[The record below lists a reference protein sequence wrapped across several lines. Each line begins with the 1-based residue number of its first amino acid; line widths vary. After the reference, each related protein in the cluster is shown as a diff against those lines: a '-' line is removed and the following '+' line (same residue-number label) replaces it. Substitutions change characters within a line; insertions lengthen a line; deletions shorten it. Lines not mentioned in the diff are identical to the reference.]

1 MKPVDFNKI
10 LTGLIEKIPG
20 LSEVRPSAGRVHL
33 LRYYAAD
40 TGELVDGL
48 TQDVLTRVSREIVLD
63 ADEGIDYA
71 SLAEELQP
79 LLPVELKS
87 PTADEADAC
96 QELNDKLDKLLDTL
110 LGIAD
115 ELVRHR
121 KDDEYVKLYEAE
133 LKTFTR
139 NGGVRRARLD
149 YQEWKEKECLGSP
162 SMEELLAY
170 RADKLLCMF
179 EAGVFEERVSRMGN
193 TRRVNGEVVFDGV
206 IERHKIAPDDVWKHY
221 RCLLRLFDYVD
232 GMLVV
237 KPKQVGIHFYAFRE
251 EKNAKQRRTAFLK
264 YMQKVILAQQDMQA
278 IRERRGVR
286 LAMLADSRKSILE
299 SLTELVGYGEWVAP
313 ASDEKILAMLQNA
326 LGLGMYELSG
336 EDAEMSETF
345 WSMLEA
351 GGKLR
356 VVWQNLIGYFAEK
369 RFFSPSL
376 GSPALNEMFFGN
388 TEYYQNIDKGRPG
401 YSRKSKKWAQVLPLL
416 DRFVPKKE

>member
-1 MKPVDFNKI
+1 MKPADYNKI
-10 LTGLIEKIPG
+10 LTGLIEQIPG
-20 LSEVRPSAGRVHL
+20 LSEVRPSAGRVFL
-33 LRYYAAD
+33 VRYYAAD

-48 TQDVLTRVSREIVLD
+48 TRDVLTRVSREIVLD

-71 SLAEELQP
+71 ELAENLRS

-87 PTADEADAC
+87 PTADECDAC
-96 QELNDKLDKLLDTL
+96 QELNANLDRLLDTL

-133 LKTFTR
+133 LRTFAR
-139 NGGVRRARLD
+139 NGGVRRARFD
-149 YQEWKEKECLGSP
+149 YEKWKEKECLGSP
-162 SMEELLAY
+162 SMEELEEY

-193 TRRVNGEVVFDGV
+193 TRRIANEVVFDSQ
-206 IERHKIAPDDVWKHY
+206 IEHHKTIADDVGKNY
-221 RCLLRLFDYVD
+221 RSLRKLCDYAN
-232 GMLVV
+232 GLLVV
-237 KPKQVGIHFYAFRE
+237 KPKQVGTHFYAFRE
-251 EKNAKQRRTAFLK
+251 EKGARLKRGAFFK
-264 YMQKVILAQQDMQA
+264 YMQKVEFAQQDMQA
-278 IRERRGVR
+278 LRERHGVR
-286 LAMLADSRKSILE
+286 LAKLPDSRKAILE
-299 SLTELVGYGEWVAP
+299 TLAELVGYGEWVAP
-313 ASDEKILAMLQNA
+313 ASDEKILTMLHNA
-326 LGLGMYELSG
+326 LGVGMYELTG

-351 GGKLR
+351 TGKLR

-388 TEYYQNIDKGRPG
+388 KELYQNIDKGRPG

-416 DRFVPKKE
+416 DRFFPRKE

>member
-1 MKPVDFNKI
+1 MKPSEYNKI
-10 LTGLIEKIPG
+10 LTGLIEQIPG
-20 LSEVRPSAGRVHL
+20 LKDRRPSAGRVHL
-33 LRYYAAD
+33 MLCYAAD

-48 TQDVLTRVSREIVLD
+48 TQDVLMRVSREIVLD

-71 SLAEELQP
+71 ALAEELQP

-96 QELNDKLDKLLDTL
+96 QELNYKLDKLLDTL

-115 ELVRHR
+115 ELARHR
-121 KDDEYVKLYEAE
+121 KDDEYVRLYESE
-133 LKTFTR
+133 LKAFMK
-139 NGGVRRARLD
+139 NGGRRARQD
-149 YQEWKEKECLGSP
+149 YENWREKQCLGSP
-162 SMEELLAY
+162 SMEELEEY
-170 RADKLLCMF
+170 RADKLLKMF
-179 EAGVFEERVSRMGN
+179 EAGVFEERVSHMGSA
-193 TRRVNGEVVFDGV
+193 RHYAGEVVFDSV
-206 IERHKIAPDDVWKHY
+206 IEGRKIAAKDLHKY
-221 RCLLRLFDYVD
+221 YYCLRKLCDFEN

-237 KPKQVGIHFYAFRE
+237 KPKQVGIHFYANRE

-264 YMQKVILAQQDMQA
+264 YMHKVILVQQEMQA

-286 LAMLADSRKSILE
+286 LAALTDSRKSILE

-313 ASDEKILAMLQNA
+313 ASAEKIQTMLQNA
-326 LGLGMYELSG
+326 LGVGMYELTG

-351 GGKLR
+351 PNKLR

-369 RFFSPSL
+369 RFFSSSL

-388 TEYYQNIDKGRPG
+388 RELYQNIDKGRPG
-401 YSRKSKKWAQVLPLL
+401 YSRKSKKWALVLPLL
-416 DRFVPKKE
+416 DRFAPKKD